1 MVAAKRALRGE
12 RRRILAEARAF
23 EAFLDA
29 VDDVPVTR
37 SSTTSGGQYF
47 VGGSDADRSGAVAVR
62 RAYADTVMGVSHYA
76 DDYDD
81 TYSESIAAEFGPD
94 VASALLAGP
103 FTALCKRAVRAA
115 ASDAR
120 ARRTQFLA
128 TLEDERQSLAV
139 AERTLRQV
147 STGLESLAA
156 SSSSRGP
163 FENLDAVRSTLVTM
177 ERRCKS
183 VAADRQV
190 AIQEH
195 ALTGSWRVDT
205 SHVQEYLY
213 ADIESTYPVLATV
226 ADILLRIERRYEC
239 DERPLARA

>member
-12 RRRILAEARAF
+12 RRRLLAEARAF
-23 EAFLDA
+23 ETFLDA
-29 VDDVPVTR
+29 VDDVPVAT
-37 SSTTSGGQYF
+37 SPTTGGGQF
-47 VGGSDADRSGAVAVR
+47 LVGSGADRSGAAAVR
-62 RAYADTVMGVSHYA
+62 RAYEDTVMDVFHYA
-76 DDYDD
+76 ADYDD
-81 TYSESIAAEFGPD
+81 TYPDSIAAEFGPD

-103 FTALCKRAVRAA
+103 FTDLCKRAVRTA

-120 ARRTQFLA
+120 DRRTRFLA
-128 TLEDERQSLAV
+128 TLDDERHSLEV
-139 AERTLRQV
+139 AERPIRQL

-156 SSSSRGP
+156 SSSSRDP
-163 FENLDAVRSTLVTM
+163 FDDRDAVRSTLVTM

-183 VAADRQV
+183 VAADRQE

-213 ADIESTYPVLATV
+213 ADLESTYPVLATV
-226 ADILLRIERRYEC
+226 ADILSRIERRYEC